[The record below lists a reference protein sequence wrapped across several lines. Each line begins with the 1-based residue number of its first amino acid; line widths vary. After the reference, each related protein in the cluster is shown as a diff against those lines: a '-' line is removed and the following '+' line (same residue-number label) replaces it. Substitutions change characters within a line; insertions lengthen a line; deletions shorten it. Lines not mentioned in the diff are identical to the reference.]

1 MPDSNYKFDPVKMGR
16 MFERVD
22 DIHDDMKKLID
33 KVDTQNGRVGN
44 CELSLKDKVDI
55 KQYTIDQKDT
65 NKKLAKIIIV
75 VILLASGAE
84 FGVEQ
89 IIKFFVGG

>member
-1 MPDSNYKFDPVKMGR
+1 MPDGNYKFDPVKMGR
-16 MFERVD
+16 MFERID
-22 DIHDDMKKLID
+22 DIHEDMKKLID
-33 KVDTQNGRVGN
+33 KVDTQNSRVGS

-55 KQYTIDQKDT
+55 DKYDIDQRDT
-65 NKKLAKIIIV
+65 NKKLTKIIIV

-89 IIKFFVGG
+89 IIKLFSG